1 MKILAGAVAI
11 LLLAVCAMGYQLKQA
26 WGETATARRETLQAE
41 QALGEQRQQTALVL
55 GRLDTLDS
63 KLTQLDGDTKLNAQ
77 QLELTLDAIGTI
89 QKSEGDSD
97 DALKCLDVR
106 MPAQLADRVR

>member
-1 MKILAGAVAI
+1 MKILSGAVAI

-26 WGETATARRETLQAE
+26 WADAATANQATLGAI
-41 QALGEQRQQTALVL
+41 QALGEQRQQAELVL
-55 GRLDTLDS
+55 GRMDTLDG
-63 KLTQLDGDTKLNAQ
+63 KLTQLEGSQQLNAQ
-77 QLELTLDAIGTI
+77 QLELTLDAIGNI